1 MRSMTGFGRAQRE
14 VDGVRATCEVKT
26 LNHKGL
32 DVKVRL
38 PREVAALEP
47 ALLGKVKAVLE
58 RGRVELSV
66 ELEAP
71 AVPPFDAPA
80 LLELLAQVR
89 ALAATLD
96 VKDDLTAGDVL
107 QAALTSVRR
116 EGPGIELERASRP
129 ILLAVDDAL
138 AALVESRRVEGDAL
152 AVALQ
157 GRVAAIDGLREKLV
171 ERTAD
176 APRRL
181 AEKLRARIDSAGIE
195 VDPGRLAQ
203 EVALL
208 ADRADVT
215 EELERLAAHVDQA
228 RALVASPS
236 PGRKL
241 EFLCQELLR
250 EANTLGSKCQDAPTA
265 HLVVE
270 LKTEIERLREQVQN
284 AE

>member
-14 VDGVRATCEVKT
+14 VDGLRATCEVKT

-38 PREVAALEP
+38 PRDAAALEP
-47 ALLGKVKAVLE
+47 QVLSKVKAVLE
-58 RGRVELSV
+58 RGRVEIAV
-66 ELEAP
+66 EVEAP
-71 AVPPFDAPA
+71 AGPAFDSAA
-80 LLELLAQVR
+80 VHELLAQVR
-89 ALAATLD
+89 ALAASVD
-96 VKDDLTAGDVL
+96 AKADLTAGDVL
-107 QAALTSVRR
+107 QAALASGRRDASAVRW
-116 EGPGIELERASRP
+116 ERASGP
-129 ILLAVDDAL
+129 LLLVVDDAL
-138 AALVESRRVEGDAL
+138 AALVSAREAEGLAL
-152 AVALQ
+152 AAVLEA
-157 GRVAAIDGLREKLV
+157 RVTTIDVLRQKLM
-171 ERTAD
+171 ERTGD

-181 AEKLRARIDSAGIE
+181 AEKLRARIDAAGVD

-215 EELERLAAHVDQA
+215 EELERLAAHVEQA
-228 RALVASPS
+228 RTLIASPS